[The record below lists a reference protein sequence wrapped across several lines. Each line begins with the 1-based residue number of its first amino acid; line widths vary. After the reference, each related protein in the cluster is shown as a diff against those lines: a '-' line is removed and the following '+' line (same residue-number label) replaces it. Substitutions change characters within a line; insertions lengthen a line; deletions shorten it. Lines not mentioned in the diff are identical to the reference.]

1 MGRDCSGVLC
11 TGQRDTSRTR
21 TETRHWR
28 RRETL
33 DWRDAPGWL
42 PAGVCPTRP
51 CMLSFTSGRDAE
63 CRMHAV
69 GWAIES
75 ESESENARPGVIERE
90 GGNSAG
96 CV

>member
-1 MGRDCSGVLC
+1 MHGPAGHVSNSNRDASLAQAGSL
-11 TGQRDTSRTR
+11 
-21 TETRHWR
+21 
-28 RRETL
+28 RETL

-51 CMLSFTSGRDAE
+51 CMLSFTSGCDAE

-69 GWAIES
+69 GWAI